1 MSTASHA
8 AGVEHYIEDYMTKDK
23 EKGLERATSTM
34 LAALNYVEENKSK
47 AEDVDFDEMRN
58 SKFLA
63 ARTINSFQG
72 GIEHEVRTMI
82 AALLG
87 MKSEICSDKYHY
99 IFPFDLIRFLKKCEE
114 NNMYCP
120 FNIDVDDSNDE
131 KPAKNKDFDINK
143 EISEIVNHI
152 EKDEEQS
159 NIKEEIISG
168 TKIYKIDENNCVLL

>member
-1 MSTASHA
+1 
-8 AGVEHYIEDYMTKDK
+8 
-23 EKGLERATSTM
+23 M

-47 AEDVDFDEMRN
+47 SEDVYFDEMRN

-72 GIEHEVRTMI
+72 VFENEVKIMI
-82 AALLG
+82 SELLG
-87 MKSEICSDKYHY
+87 MKSEIFSDKYHY
-99 IFPFDLIRFLKKCEE
+99 VFPFDLIRFLKKCEE

-120 FNIDVDDSNDE
+120 FNVNIDDSNDE
-131 KPAKNKDFDINK
+131 KPVKNKDFDINK

-168 TKIYKIDENNCVLL
+168 AKMYKIDENNCVFLS

>member
-1 MSTASHA
+1 MALTLLNSHANSAFMSTASHA
-8 AGVEHYIEDYMTKDK
+8 AGAEHYIEDYMTKDK

-72 GIEHEVRTMI
+72 GIEYELRTMI

-87 MKSEICSDKYHY
+87 MKSKICSDKYHY
-99 IFPFDLIRFLKKCEE
+99 VFPFDLIRFLKKIEE

-120 FNIDVDDSNDE
+120 FNVNVDDCNHE
-131 KPAKNKDFDINK
+131 KPVK
-143 EISEIVNHI
+143 S
-152 EKDEEQS
+152 
-159 NIKEEIISG
+159 
-168 TKIYKIDENNCVLL
+168 